1 MMRPCLFTE
10 PLRMQCAG
18 FLHTMI
24 SMGLFATE
32 SSNYISHITH
42 DVLFVSLLTMSYRC
56 RLPTPRIPKS
66 GLSVYN
72 FVDGSALRCSSTKS
86 TPQTAFASRLQ
97 EVQAAVPNPYPRLEN
112 HPGRINIADFR
123 SRYDYLESDQV
134 VEDTVVVQGRFR
146 PGQARYYLLPVLRY
160 HVGRIRSYRLAGSKL
175 IFFDIIQNG
184 SKLQAMCN
192 LRQLA
197 DVTPAK
203 FKQLYR
209 LLRRG
214 DSFCRLLEGTS
225 A

>member
-1 MMRPCLFTE
+1 MNNF
-10 PLRMQCAG
+10 MQK
-18 FLHTMI
+18 L
-24 SMGLFATE
+24 
-32 SSNYISHITH
+32 
-42 DVLFVSLLTMSYRC
+42 LFVSLLTILFRR
-56 RLPTPRIPKS
+56 RLPGYSPTSRIPKS
-66 GLSVYN
+66 GLSIYN
-72 FVDGSALRCSSTKS
+72 FVAGSALRCSSTTS

-97 EVQAAVPNPYPRLEN
+97 EVQAAVPDPYPRLEN

-146 PGQARYYLLPVLRY
+146 PRPGSCYFFPVLRY
-160 HVGRIRSYRLAGSKL
+160 YVGRIRSYRLAGSKL

-197 DVTPAK
+197 DITPAK
-203 FKQLYR
+203 FKQFYR

-214 DSFCRLLEGTS
+214 DSFCRSFPPKESLVIQC
-225 A
+225 